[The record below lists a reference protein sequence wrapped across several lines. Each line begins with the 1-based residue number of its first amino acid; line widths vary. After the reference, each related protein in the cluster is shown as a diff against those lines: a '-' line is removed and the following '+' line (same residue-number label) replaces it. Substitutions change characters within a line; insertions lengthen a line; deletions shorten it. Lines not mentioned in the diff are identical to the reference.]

1 MARLCNMNDL
11 ISIWIDEAL
20 KLVNSLALCWR
31 RKAHRS
37 DQEVSIRIWSELPN
51 DMLQLVIRAIDS
63 PKDYLN
69 FTGVCKSWRISR
81 EIMFNPR
88 CNFPPINP
96 LPKKYPFPMLLQP
109 HGQESEVFYFYSIF
123 QRKVHMVHVPELS
136 NKWIPGSWRGWLAT
150 IDINDGNLIH
160 FLNPITKAHI
170 TLPPL
175 STCPKSINLTK
186 RRCPLDVEKI
196 VVVSSSEVDT
206 QPNHMIV
213 VLITDVGKL
222 HFCRLGDD
230 RWKKAYPSISNIQ
243 DVIEFKGLLHAVDV
257 RGTLFVIETGTCTK
271 MTPVAVHRGRWP
283 DRQYLVESAGDLL
296 LISRFQEV
304 EDDKDARTLL
314 FKLYRLVESQITYY
328 KPYYCDEDRQVHY
341 SEDPI
346 FKIWEEIESLHDQ
359 ILFVGRNR
367 TLCLDSKLY
376 HEYKGNCIYFADE
389 SPADAWRATGEYADP
404 HDNGVYYM
412 NDKRIEY
419 FMEGLS
425 DWLPIMP
432 AIWFSPN
439 PW

>member
-1 MARLCNMNDL
+1 MARLCNMKDL
-11 ISIWIDEAL
+11 IRIWIDEAL
-20 KLVNSLALCWR
+20 TLVNSLELCWR
-31 RKAHRS
+31 RKSHTS
-37 DQEVSIRIWSELPN
+37 DQEVSLRIWSELPN

-69 FTGVCKSWRISR
+69 FTGVCKTWRISR
-81 EIMFNPR
+81 EIMFNPG
-88 CNFPPINP
+88 CNFPPLNP

-109 HGQESEVFYFYSIF
+109 HGKDSEVYYFYSIIE
-123 QRKVHMVHVPELS
+123 RKVHMLHVPELS

-175 STCPKSINLTK
+175 STCPKSIHLTK
-186 RRCPLDVEKI
+186 RRCPLDVEKV

-206 QPNHMIV
+206 QPNHVIV
-213 VLITDVGKL
+213 VLITDPRTL

-230 RWKKAYPSISNIQ
+230 RWKKVYPSIPIIE
-243 DVIEFKGLLHAVDV
+243 DVIEFKGLLHVVDFSSI
-257 RGTLFVIETGTCTK
+257 LFVIETSTCAK
-271 MTPVAVHRGRWP
+271 MTPVAVPMHRGRFP

-296 LISRFQEV
+296 LISRFQGTINAN
-304 EDDKDARTLL
+304 DSKTRL
-314 FKLYRLVESQITYY
+314 FKVYRLVESQKTYCN
-328 KPYYCDEDRQVHY
+328 PYYRQVY
-341 SEDPI
+341 CPEDPV
-346 FKIWEEIESLHDQ
+346 FKIWEEIESLDDK

-376 HEYKGNCIYFADE
+376 LGCKGNCIYFADDCDE
-389 SPADAWRATGEYADP
+389 FDACRATGKFVNP

-412 NDKRIEY
+412 NDKRVEY
-419 FMEGLS
+419 FMEGIS
-425 DWLPIMP
+425 DRLPMP